1 MRNAAILR
9 PAPRSLH
16 HCGAF
21 PRHFQGMK
29 CQKGLK
35 RSPERKQASCGPPA
49 GSPGAAPFSPVRA
62 AGRKAATSPGAERG
76 TTPRRTGGDRN
87 PANAGAPQDVLD
99 LQHKNHLPRA
109 SGGEP
114 VEYSQLIAAGTT
126 PRASGDP
133 SYEPARRGPLSNQTP
148 QGRDEPS

>member
-1 MRNAAILR
+1 MPKRTETVSGAKAGILR
-9 PAPRSLH
+9 PARGFSRRRALLARARGRPQGRN
-16 HCGAF
+16 F
-21 PRHFQGMK
+21 PR
-29 CQKGLK
+29 
-35 RSPERKQASCGPPA
+35 CGEGHNPA
-49 GSPGAAPFSPVRA
+49 AHR
-62 AGRKAATSPGAERG
+62 
-76 TTPRRTGGDRN
+76 GGDRN

-148 QGRDEPS
+148 QGRG

>member
-1 MRNAAILR
+1 MPKRTETVSGAKAGILR
-9 PAPRSLH
+9 PARGFSRRRALLARARGRPQGRD
-16 HCGAF
+16 F
-21 PRHFQGMK
+21 PR
-29 CQKGLK
+29 
-35 RSPERKQASCGPPA
+35 CGEGHNPA
-49 GSPGAAPFSPVRA
+49 AHR
-62 AGRKAATSPGAERG
+62 
-76 TTPRRTGGDRN
+76 GDRN

-148 QGRDEPS
+148 QGRG

>member
-21 PRHFQGMK
+21 PHHFQGMK

-62 AGRKAATSPGAERG
+62 AGRKAGTSPGAERG

-148 QGRDEPS
+148 QGRG

>member
-1 MRNAAILR
+1 MPKRTETVSGAKAGILR
-9 PAPRSLH
+9 PARGFSRRRALLARARGRPQGRD
-16 HCGAF
+16 F
-21 PRHFQGMK
+21 PQHQ
-29 CQKGLK
+29 
-35 RSPERKQASCGPPA
+35 
-49 GSPGAAPFSPVRA
+49 VRA
-62 AGRKAATSPGAERG
+62 AGLCPS
-76 TTPRRTGGDRN
+76 PRRTGGDRN

-133 SYEPARRGPLSNQTP
+133 SYELARRGPLSNQTP
-148 QGRDEPS
+148 QGRG